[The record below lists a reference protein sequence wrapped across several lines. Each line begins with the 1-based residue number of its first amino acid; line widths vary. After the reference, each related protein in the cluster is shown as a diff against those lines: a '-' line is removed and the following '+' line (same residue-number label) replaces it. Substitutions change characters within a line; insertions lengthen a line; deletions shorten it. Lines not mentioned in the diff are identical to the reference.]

1 MVSDEIKTI
10 QEYYNPPQIEFMR
23 VNPRLA
29 RLKWGR
35 GTGKT
40 EGPIAFR
47 IHNSVKNM
55 PRSTGVF
62 VVPSYQKFFT
72 DLIPGIR
79 LGLAKLKM
87 FEGVHYSVG
96 IAPPKSK
103 NWDNPIYMP
112 KNYNNV
118 ISFAN
123 GSILK
128 LLSQDGSV
136 HGQGSSIDYVIGD
149 EAKLLDKARIDEEVL
164 KGMRGNAHRFKNVPE
179 YGSQLYCSD
188 KFVKSKH
195 FTWFF
200 QEMDGF
206 DPSVM
211 EQFREILKYIDYLKA
226 TGQDSSEMEKQ
237 LQELAMVFPYI
248 SEASSRDNAYAL
260 GADFFKRVADS
271 STPMELLT
279 SIFNEDSNAVEGGFY
294 LLLDEYTHGYS
305 SSNIDFLYGQEFG
318 NQTLNCLKD
327 ADVNYNL
334 PLDIS
339 FDFGGQRNFCT
350 VSQYCKKSNT
360 INLLKDFME
369 PKYEQ
374 LVEKLNQ
381 YYGPFKM
388 KNKRINL
395 YYDVMGN
402 KSQANSYTTYG
413 QDINNMLCKN
423 GWHVSLGSVYNFY
436 IDHPT
441 KFNIWKKVL
450 DESPTRDQRYPTF
463 RYNKDNAFRAFV
475 SMAKAEQKEVNGL
488 ITKDK
493 KDEKNASKDQ
503 QYTTHFSD
511 CTDYAVCTP
520 LLPLY
525 QGSDIIQL
533 L

>member
-1 MVSDEIKTI
+1 VEFDELKVY
-10 QEYYNPPQIEFMR
+10 QEYYNAPQIEFMR
-23 VNPRLA
+23 INPRLA

-40 EGPIAFR
+40 EGPITYR
-47 IHNSVKNM
+47 VKNAVTNM

-87 FEGVHYSVG
+87 YEDIHYVVG
-96 IAPPKSK
+96 SPPPKSK
-103 NWDNPIYMP
+103 NWDNPIYLP

-123 GSILK
+123 GSIIK

-149 EAKLLDKARIDEEVL
+149 EAKLLDKGRIDEEVL

-200 QEMDGF
+200 QPMEGF
-206 DPSVM
+206 DPNVM
-211 EQFREILKYIDYLKA
+211 EDFRKILQYIDFLKA
-226 TGQDSSEMEKQ
+226 KDKDTSAMEQQ

-260 GADFFKRVADS
+260 GPDFFKRVADS
-271 STPMELLT
+271 STPIELLT

-294 LLLDEYTHGYS
+294 LLLDEFIHGYS
-305 SSNIDFLYGQEFG
+305 SSNVDFLYGQQFG
-318 NQTLNCLKD
+318 AQVLNCNKD

-369 PKYEQ
+369 PKYEIV
-374 LVEKLNQ
+374 VEKLNE
-381 YYGPFKM
+381 YYAPFRM

-395 YYDVMGN
+395 FYDVAGN
-402 KSQANSYTTYG
+402 KAQANSYTTYG
-413 QDINNMLCKN
+413 QDIFNMLTKK
-423 GWHVSLGSVYNFY
+423 GWHVTIGSVYGFY

-441 KFNIWKKVL
+441 KYNIWKKVL
-450 DESPTRDQRYPTF
+450 DESLARDQRYPTF

-475 SMAKAEQKEVNGL
+475 SMAKAEQKEVSGL
-488 ITKDK
+488 ITKEK

-503 QYTTHFSD
+503 QFTTHFSD
-511 CTDYAVCTP
+511 AIDYAVCTP
-520 LLPLY
+520 LLSLY
-525 QGSDIIQL
+525 KGNRIIQL